1 LKEEG
6 KKEEEAKEKD
16 LNDFLSEPLKVIVRK
31 AWDESYIDPTA
42 EAYKKYSYINLS
54 SLGYSL
60 LRIIYKPSEGRFTH
74 ILDREKPTE
83 VDIGLSATTF
93 AGVKGTSTESY
104 TVTIERDFLTLDQE
118 RGILNALSNLY
129 TKAKAN
135 GLREFKYYLKH
146 PEKTPPEVFTRG
158 TSYTTRKYFE
168 IVKDPRK
175 ETSELKRKIRDISD
189 KWERVIGRDYISD
202 LTISVMNREEY
213 GIAIVKTKDVEIV
226 GTQKENRLTV
236 EGMLN
241 LKEVGETL
249 EAIGCTGGL
258 EGLQFTHPY
267 TLKKTRGLDAID
279 ALGDWLS
286 EKGQKLLRKENPDE
300 LFPEKTVNVIMPS
313 TPLILAMSY
322 FFMGKRMWE
331 EIESGKDLN
340 RLVGQRVAPSEI
352 SLIVDGRQRTSWDEN
367 LYGTLEMDSEGTLA
381 REKTIVD
388 RGRLVRFFNSRLY
401 FLPVAEKTVLKDE
414 LLKEEDPLTAT
425 ARKATAGRLHDTIP
439 TNLYVKSE
447 TSLTLDELINKLPKE
462 KNSLYVASV
471 SIGKVDLDKRNIAL
485 RIDMGSPIMGGKIN
499 TDVTVG
505 KIILNINFNNI
516 VEKMAYIGGPDTQ
529 VTHSFNMEYEGKIY
543 ETSVTGPYV
552 ALLEVDKGYSYYSE
566 DSFVENLFTSDQLW
580 SEALPIYLMEKLKY
594 LHAEEYSIP
603 ERIKNIGVIYPPTWL
618 PLLYPQFYIRQS
630 LIR

>member
-1 LKEEG
+1 VNERKN
-6 KKEEEAKEKD
+6 EEETREKD
-16 LNDFLSEPLKVIVRK
+16 LNDFLSEPLKIIVRK
-31 AWDESYIDPTA
+31 AWEESYIDPAA

-74 ILDREKPTE
+74 ILDREIPTE
-83 VDIGLSATTF
+83 VDIGFTATTF
-93 AGVKGTSTESY
+93 AGVKGVAVEQY
-104 TVTIERDFLTLDQE
+104 TFSLEREFLTLDQE
-118 RGILNALSNLY
+118 RGILTALSNLY

-146 PEKTPPEVFTRG
+146 PEKIPPEVLTFG
-158 TSYTTRKYFE
+158 TSYATRRYFE

-175 ETSELKRKIRDISD
+175 ETSELKKKIRSISD

-202 LTISVMNREEY
+202 LRVSIMNKEEY
-213 GIAIVKTKDVEIV
+213 GTVIVKTKDVEIV
-226 GTQKENRLTV
+226 GSQRENRLTV

-300 LFPEKTVNVIMPS
+300 LFPEKTINVIMPS
-313 TPLILAMSY
+313 TPLILSMSY

-331 EIESGKDLN
+331 EIESGRDLH
-340 RLVGQRVAPSEI
+340 RLVGQRVLPSEI
-352 SLIVDGRQRTSWDEN
+352 SLINDGRQKTSWDEN
-367 LYGTLEMDSEGTLA
+367 LYGTLEIDSEGTLA

-401 FLPVAEKTVLKDE
+401 FLPVAEKTVLRDD

-425 ARKATAGRLHDTIP
+425 ARKAVANRLHDTIP

-447 TSLTLDELINKLPKE
+447 TNLTLDDLIGKLPKE
-462 KNSLYVASV
+462 KNSLYVSSF
-471 SIGKVDLDKRNIAL
+471 SIGKVDLDKRNITL
-485 RIDMGSPIMGGKIN
+485 RIDMGSPIMGGRIN

-505 KIILNINFNNI
+505 KVILNINLNNI
-516 VEKMAYIGGPDTQ
+516 AEKMAYIGGPDTQ

-543 ETSVTGPYV
+543 ETSITGPYV
-552 ALLEVDKGYSYYSE
+552 ALLGVEKGYSYYSE
-566 DSFVENLFTSDQLW
+566 DSFVENLFTSDRLW
-580 SEALPIYLMEKLKY
+580 SDALPMYLMEKLKY
-594 LHAEEYSIP
+594 LYVEESYVP
-603 ERIKNIGVIYPPTWL
+603 ERIKNIGIIYPPTWI
-618 PLLYPQFYIRQS
+618 PLLYPTFTLRQS